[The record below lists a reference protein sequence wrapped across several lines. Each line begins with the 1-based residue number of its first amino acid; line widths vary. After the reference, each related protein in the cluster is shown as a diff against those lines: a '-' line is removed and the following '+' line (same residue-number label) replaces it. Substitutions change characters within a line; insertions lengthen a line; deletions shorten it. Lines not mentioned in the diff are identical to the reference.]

1 MRARVEAITE
11 RQSDRAAP
19 VWPRE
24 VRLQLGLCLLLLSI
38 ALVFWNTTRDDTSGV
53 NPRVASEHRLDA
65 RMQHAANSSLDGRE
79 GAVIVMDMQSGRI
92 RAVVNPELAFNS
104 SFAPGSTIKPF
115 TALAAMRSGLISPAS
130 RNVCREHYSHG
141 DLALTCSHPR
151 NLAPFDPTEAIAY
164 SCNYYFGR
172 VGEGL
177 TEQSFNSTLTEFGF
191 GRPTGIGVAGESSG
205 KLPARGDQVANGL
218 GETPYFR
225 VTPIQLLTAYAAL
238 LNGGRLFRP
247 ALTAAGKA
255 APAEQHARLL
265 ITEEQRGSIIQGLRG
280 TVRYGTAERARLHS
294 LPLYVLGKTGTSTAD
309 DGYRTQGWFVG
320 FASNARSSSPTA
332 AENIELAVL
341 VFLKR
346 AQGADAAERARA
358 VFEAFVGAEE
368 GEMGGRG
375 DGETWRSWFAFLSP
389 HHYLTTSSDP
399 PFTPSLI
406 HHIPP
411 SPRPSVPTSPTLRVA
426 LSLGGAPILVP
437 LEEYVLG
444 VVGTEVSTDTE
455 LESLKAQAVASRTF
469 ALRNMDRHAEAG
481 YDFCSTTHCQR
492 YQPGAAL
499 KSDSRRLATLLKV
512 VKETEGQV
520 LVDSRDQLV
529 QSYFS
534 ASCGGATANIQT
546 LWGERP
552 ASYLNGVVD
561 DFCTTTPRRHWTDL
575 ISSARLLKALAGDPR
590 TNVGRRLDS
599 VTVTRNDQS
608 GRAEWVTIQG
618 EQRRRVRGWD
628 FKIVVGRALGWNL
641 LKSSRFTISR
651 SGDDYVFRG
660 NGFGHGLGLCQ
671 EGAHVMARRGA
682 TYRQILSKYFPG
694 TKIKAEA
701 EFSSSERDAARVKPV
716 ASFVRHTFT
725 QAHHANAARRV
736 SSENFRINYPK
747 SVPVREVERLLEL
760 LEGNRKDL
768 LRRLTPAGMPI
779 SMSGIE
785 LTINETTGDF
795 VGRTGQ
801 PWWSAAATRG
811 NRIELQPIS
820 VLRQR
825 RILETTLR
833 HELVHTV
840 VDLLGN
846 GRTPRWLSEG
856 LAIHFAGEARMLRPY
871 RPRKELSPAE
881 LEEKLAQPQSA
892 ADMRSA
898 YAAAHD
904 AVSRLIRNEGETN
917 VWRKIKNAEPL

>member
-11 RQSDRAAP
+11 RLSDRAAP
-19 VWPRE
+19 MWPRR
-24 VRLQLGLCLLLLSI
+24 VRLQLGIFLLLTSTAFI
-38 ALVFWNTTRDDTSGV
+38 FWNVTRDATRV

-65 RMQHAANSSLDGRE
+65 QLQRAANASLDGRE
-79 GAVIVMDMQSGRI
+79 GTVIVMDMQSGRI
-92 RAVVNPELAFNS
+92 RAVTNPELAFNA

-115 TALAAMRSGLISPAS
+115 TALAAMRSGLITPDS
-130 RNVCREHYSHG
+130 RNVCREHYSDG
-141 DLALTCSHPR
+141 DFALTCSHPR
-151 NLAPFDPTEAIAY
+151 NLPPFDLGEAIAY

-177 TEQSFNSTLTEFGF
+177 TEQSFNSTLAEFGF
-191 GRPTGIGVAGESSG
+191 GRPTGVGVAAESGG

-225 VTPIQLLTAYAAL
+225 VTPIQLLTAYVAL

-247 ALTAAGKA
+247 ALTAAGNDA
-255 APAEQHARLL
+255 AAEQHTRLS
-265 ITEEQRGSIIQGLRG
+265 ITEEQRASIIQGLRG
-280 TVRYGTAERARLHS
+280 AVRYGTAERARLHS
-294 LPLYVLGKTGTSTAD
+294 LPLYVLGKTGTSTAN

-320 FASNARSSSPTA
+320 FATNSPAA
-332 AENIELAVL
+332 AEHIELAVL

-346 AQGADAAERARA
+346 AQGADAAERARPI
-358 VFEAFVGAEE
+358 FEAFVGETAEH
-368 GEMGGRG
+368 GDTRTRG
-375 DGETWRSWFAFLSP
+375 HGDTGMDQPSLVSLSP
-389 HHYLTTSSDP
+389 PHRVPASPHPRVSP
-399 PFTPSLI
+399 PL
-406 HHIPP
+406 
-411 SPRPSVPTSPTLRVA
+411 TLRVA
-426 LSLGGAPILVP
+426 LSTKGAPSTVS

-469 ALRNMDRHAEAG
+469 ALGNLGRHAEEG

-499 KSDSRRLATLLKV
+499 RSDSRRFATLLKV
-512 VKETEGQV
+512 VEETEGQV

-546 LWGERP
+546 LWGERSVP
-552 ASYLNGVVD
+552 HLNGVVD
-561 DFCTTTPRRHWTDL
+561 DFCATMPRRHWTDV
-575 ISSARLLKALAGDPR
+575 ISSERLLKALAGDPR

-599 VTVTRNDQS
+599 VSVTRNDKS
-608 GRAEWVTIQG
+608 GRAEWITIQG
-618 EQRRRVRGWD
+618 ESRRRVRGWD

-651 SGDDYVFRG
+651 SGDNYIFRG

-682 TYRQILSKYFPG
+682 TYRRILSKYFPR
-694 TKIKAEA
+694 TKIKSEVD
-701 EFSSSERDAARVKPV
+701 FSRSERNSQRVKPV
-716 ASFVRHTFT
+716 ASFARRTFS
-725 QAHHANAARRV
+725 QANHANVPRRI
-736 SSENFRINYPK
+736 SSENFRIAYPK
-747 SVPVREVERLLEL
+747 SVPVREVEHLLKL
-760 LEGNRKDL
+760 LEGNRSDL
-768 LRRLTPAGMPI
+768 LRRISQAGMPI
-779 SMSGIE
+779 SLPWIE

-795 VGRTGQ
+795 VSRTGQ
-801 PWWSAAATRG
+801 PWWTAAATRG

-825 RILETTLR
+825 KILETTLR
-833 HELVHTV
+833 HELVHIA

-856 LAIHFAGEARMLRPY
+856 LAIHFAGEGPMFRRY
-871 RPRKELSPAE
+871 RPQKELSHAE
-881 LEEKLAQPQSA
+881 LDEKLSRANSA
-892 ADMRSA
+892 GEMRSA
-898 YAAAHD
+898 YAAAYD
-904 AVSRLIRNEGETN
+904 AVSRLIRKEGETN
-917 VWRKIKNAEPL
+917 VWRKIKNTEQP